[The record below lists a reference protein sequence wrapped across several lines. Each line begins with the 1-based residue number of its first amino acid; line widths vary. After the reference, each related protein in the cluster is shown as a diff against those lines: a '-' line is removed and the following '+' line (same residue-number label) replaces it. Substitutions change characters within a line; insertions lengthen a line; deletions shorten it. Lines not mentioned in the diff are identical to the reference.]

1 MATPHL
7 VEVAQWLGQGAAP
20 LDPNS
25 LQFKSKLAGISGG
38 CKGCC
43 FRYQNSSI
51 CKAASAA
58 AVRANMPDC
67 DDRDSETGRSFV
79 YVLVQID
86 PRQADITDRIW
97 LHLS

>member
-1 MATPHL
+1 MTTPHL
-7 VEVAQWLGQGAAP
+7 VDVTQWLGQGAAP
-20 LDPNS
+20 LDPAS
-25 LQFKSKLAGISGG
+25 MQYRAKPAAEGAGD
-38 CKGCC
+38 CAGCC
-43 FRYQNSSI
+43 FRGQTSKV

-86 PRQADITDRIW
+86 PRQANITDRI
-97 LHLS
+97 